1 MCPTRCLQDLLRK
14 KPGKKLDEEEAKQ
27 IFKVLISTV
36 EFLHSKNIAHCDL
49 KFENILYDEVNE
61 KLKLIDF
68 GFSVEDPENNPPT
81 FLCGTPS
88 YMAPEEVLKKNINLF
103 KADVW
108 SLGVILFKLVTG
120 LFPFRGMSYSS
131 SSD

>member
-1 MCPTRCLQDLLRK
+1 LCPARCLQDLLRK
-14 KPGKKLDEEEAKQ
+14 KPGKKLDEEEARQ

-36 EFLHSKNIAHCDL
+36 AFLHSKNIAHCDL
-49 KFENILYDEVNE
+49 KFENILYDELSE

-120 LFPFRGMSYSS
+120 LFPFRGTPYSC